1 MIVRTYKCND
11 CDEVFEITCSMSDGD
26 PDCPNCKDVVL
37 EWQPKSF
44 SIGGSVTSKAV
55 DLTQDI
61 LEKDY
66 GHTNWNDSMREG
78 DIAHKSEARPRAE
91 QEVMAKLEHDAKE
104 YAKQAESPKS
114 NPGFWGH
121 GAGGPPANMIAAAM
135 QGARQQTAL
144 ANSEG
149 RNPMDLFS
157 KAGKDGSLNIPF
169 KPIARG

>member
-11 CDEVFEITCSMSDGD
+11 CNEVFDVTCSGDDID

-37 EWQPKSF
+37 QWMPKSF

-55 DLTQDI
+55 DLTQNI

-104 YAKQAESPKS
+104 YAKETQAPKS
-114 NPGFWGH
+114 NPGFWG
-121 GAGGPPANMIAAAM
+121 GGQGGPPQNMVAAAIA
-135 QGARQQTAL
+135 GAREQTAL
-144 ANSEG
+144 ANKEG
-149 RNPMDLFS
+149 RNPMTLLNE
-157 KAGKDGSLNIPF
+157 AGKKGELNIPF
-169 KPIARG
+169 NPIARG